1 MNNKL
6 LFGTLLSLTAASI
19 FANQQPTGNN
29 NPAYGNST
37 VQAQLRLNI
46 KDGAE
51 TVHFVRDTND
61 PKIITKTYI
70 LKHADANS
78 IRPYLREMVQSA
90 SVDYNNAAGRSN
102 TDFYNV
108 YSKDN
113 KAKTQ
118 KIFVPCGV
126 ECVRFADG
134 TEMLIISAEEYR
146 FKNSPSGMGI
156 DELVA
161 RLDQP
166 GIKNS
171 SGQPKFIYY
180 PLYRSA
186 SELQSLIK
194 SVGANVSNDTT
205 ELIGGKD
212 KIEVDSD
219 LNALFFN
226 TALYSKPHIEKM
238 LKLYDKPH
246 AQIKVSC
253 TVYELESENDGMP
266 GVDFQSGKNN
276 NGVHLLQTGANLTR
290 NYNIKDVLTA
300 ITANGTVNTDY
311 FNFNPKWN
319 TKFLD
324 FLVSK
329 GKAQVVSTGSITI
342 ESGETGKFTRKSGVL
357 YAALEK
363 IPSREGEA
371 EHGNAV
377 NVKSGNEKFKFEF
390 SVTPEV
396 GGKASVLNL
405 SVNTCSMLGYNSDGS
420 IRSSDFS
427 TTQRVTITN
436 NKKRFYLGGIEK
448 TQQVR
453 INGGVPL
460 LKDIPLLGWVFSTER
475 ESLKKTQLV
484 VVADCEIVLP
494 ETEVTPP
501 AMEFKHGYGYGQ
513 LLINPEKK

>member
-1 MNNKL
+1 MNNKVL
-6 LFGTLLSLTAASI
+6 SGTLLAFTAVSI
-19 FANQQPTGNN
+19 FANQQPTGNA

-61 PKIITKTYI
+61 PNIITKIYI

-90 SVDYNNAAGRSN
+90 RVDYNNAAGRSN

-146 FKNSPSGMGI
+146 FKSTPAAMGI

-186 SELQSLIK
+186 AELQSLIK
-194 SVGANVSNDTT
+194 NVGANVSNDTT

-238 LKLYDKPH
+238 LQLYDKPH
-246 AQIKVSC
+246 AQVKINC
-253 TVYELESENDGMP
+253 TVYELESENDGML
-266 GVDFQSGKNN
+266 GIDFQSWKNN
-276 NGVHLLQTGANLTR
+276 NGVHFLQTGANLSR
-290 NYNIKDVLTA
+290 NYNIKDALTSVA
-300 ITANGTVNTDY
+300 ANGSINTDY

-342 ESGETGKFTRKSGVL
+342 ESGEIGKFSRKSGVL
-357 YAALEK
+357 YAAAEK

-371 EHGNAV
+371 LHGNAV
-377 NVKSGNEKFKFEF
+377 NVKSGNEKFKFELT
-390 SVTPEV
+390 VTPEV
-396 GGKASVLNL
+396 SSKASILNL
-405 SVNTCSMLGYNSDGS
+405 SVNTRSMLGYNSDGS
-420 IRSSDFS
+420 VRSSDFNTS
-427 TTQRVTITN
+427 QRVMITN
-436 NKKRFYLGGIEK
+436 NQKRFYLGGIEK

-453 INGGVPL
+453 TSGGVPL
-460 LKDIPLLGWVFSTER
+460 MKDIPLLGWLFSTER

-484 VVADCEIVLP
+484 VVADCEIIMP
-494 ETEVTPP
+494 QSEVTPP
-501 AMEFKHGYGYGQ
+501 MMEFKHAYGYGQ
-513 LLINPEKK
+513 LLIDPEKK